1 MVAIDKYHIY
11 ENNSFG
17 LLNSKTVEETSKVE
31 DLLSKCTGKL
41 YCNYMQP

>member
-1 MVAIDKYHIY
+1 MISFILKCH
-11 ENNSFG
+11 SFG

-41 YCNYMQP
+41 